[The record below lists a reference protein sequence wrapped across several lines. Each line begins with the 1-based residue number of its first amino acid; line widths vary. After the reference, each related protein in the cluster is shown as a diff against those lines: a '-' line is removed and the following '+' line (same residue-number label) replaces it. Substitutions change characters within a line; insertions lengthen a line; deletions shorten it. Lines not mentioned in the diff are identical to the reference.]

1 MASTVMAY
9 NNGIVFSF
17 MRQDVG
23 CSSSSESREVSEG
36 AVAAERSEDMGER
49 NSERPDER
57 REASVGQ
64 SRFLTKGIE
73 GQKLSAY
80 KWWCLYRLS
89 DIRSITTLYP
99 KPNIIC
105 HTPLVACLYIEC

>member
-1 MASTVMAY
+1 
-9 NNGIVFSF
+9 

-57 REASVGQ
+57 RETSVAQRRGG
-64 SRFLTKGIE
+64 RRG
-73 GQKLSAY
+73 
-80 KWWCLYRLS
+80 S
-89 DIRSITTLYP
+89 DRGRMRNNDLF
-99 KPNIIC
+99 II
-105 HTPLVACLYIEC
+105 